1 MRFDSQP
8 LTSHQISQ
16 TTYRLDLIRG
26 ALRGIITTGT
36 QTFVL
41 FIAIRY
47 FQASDNVKAF
57 IGAAPFL
64 GMFLSVFGLHYLART
79 GWKKS
84 LCGAI
89 PAALCGLF
97 LLTSSASN
105 TLASFAI
112 LTGLGFIC
120 LHLLTPFLT
129 SIYNDNYPS
138 DKRGAFYSLPMIL
151 TVGGSVIFG
160 FFASKL
166 MDSDLEAFRWVMVIL
181 GIAGRGKAWAIYSM
195 PSQPI
200 ESQTSSN
207 PLANYKYIFEDR
219 PFGYVLLTWFIMGF
233 ANLWVLPLRVD
244 YVTNPEY
251 GIEGSA
257 LLVTLL
263 ITIIPDGMR
272 ALSIPFMARLFDRV
286 NFIILRMALNLVFG
300 VGIALFFFTKDPGII
315 ALGSALIGI
324 AFGGGSVAW
333 ALWVTKFAPPGK
345 VAAYMSV
352 HVSLTGIRGTFGPMI
367 GFWAVHQIGP
377 VNIGLVSCAMMV
389 LATIMLIPEINHGR
403 GKKPLN

>member
-1 MRFDSQP
+1 MRFKEQP
-8 LTSHQISQ
+8 LTSHQI
-16 TTYRLDLIRG
+16 TEKTYRLDLIRG
-26 ALRGIITTGT
+26 SLRGIITTGT

-89 PAALCGLF
+89 PAAICGLF
-97 LLTSSASN
+97 LLLSSLSN
-105 TLASFAI
+105 SLATFTTLTVI
-112 LTGLGFIC
+112 GFIS
-120 LHLLTPFLT
+120 LHLLTPFIT
-129 SIYNDNYPS
+129 SIYNDNYPD
-138 DKRGAFYSLPMIL
+138 DKRGAYFSLPMVM
-151 TVGGSVIFG
+151 TVGFSVIFG
-160 FFASKL
+160 FVASKL
-166 MDSDLEAFRWVMVIL
+166 LDYDLETFRWVMVIL
-181 GIAGRGKAWAIYSM
+181 GIAGLGKAWAIYSM
-195 PSQPI
+195 PSKPI
-200 ESQTSSN
+200 ESQASSN
-207 PLANYKYIFEDR
+207 PLGNFKYIYDDR
-219 PFGYVLLTWFIMGF
+219 LFGYVLLTWFIMGF

-272 ALSIPFMARLFDRV
+272 ALSIPFLARMFDRV
-286 NFIILRMALNLVFG
+286 NFIVLRMMLNLTFG
-300 VGIALFFFTKDPGII
+300 CGIALFFFTKDPGII

-377 VNIGLVSCAMMV
+377 VNIGLVSCGMMV
-389 LATIMLIPEINHGR
+389 LATIMLIPEIKHG
-403 GKKPLN
+403 KSNKPLN

>member
-1 MRFDSQP
+1 MPVDDASLPTSQ
-8 LTSHQISQ
+8 IIK
-16 TTYRLDLIRG
+16 TTYRLDIIRG

-47 FQASDNVKAF
+47 FQAGDTTKAV

-64 GMFLSVFGLHYLART
+64 GMFLSMFGLHYLART
-79 GWKKS
+79 SWKKS

-97 LLTSSASN
+97 LLASAVTGSLMLFTLLTS
-105 TLASFAI
+105 
-112 LTGLGFIC
+112 LGFIC

-129 SIYNDNYPS
+129 SIYNDNYPV
-138 DKRGAFYSLPMIL
+138 DKRGAYFSLPMIL
-151 TVGGSVIFG
+151 TVGVSVVFG
-160 FFASKL
+160 FLASQF
-166 MDSDLEAFRWVMVIL
+166 MDHDIETFRWVMVIL
-181 GIAGRGKAWAIYSM
+181 GLAGLGKAWAIYLM
-195 PSQPI
+195 PSKPI
-200 ESQTSSN
+200 EMPNWSH
-207 PLANYKYIFEDR
+207 PLGNFKYIFEDR

-251 GIEGSA
+251 GIAGSA

-263 ITIIPDGMR
+263 ITIIPDAMR
-272 ALSIPFMARLFDRV
+272 AVSIPILARLFDRV
-286 NFIILRMALNLVFG
+286 NFIILRMTLNLLFG
-300 VGIALFFFTKDPGII
+300 TGIALFFFTQDPLII
-315 ALGSALIGI
+315 AMGSALIGI
-324 AFGGGSVAW
+324 AFGGGTVAW

-352 HVSLTGIRGTFGPMI
+352 HVSLTGIRGTLGPMI

-377 VNIGLVSCAMMV
+377 VNIGLVSCGMMV
-389 LATIMLIPEINHGR
+389 LATIMLIPEIRRGR
-403 GKKPLN
+403 DKRLN

>member
-1 MRFDSQP
+1 MSVDAHP
-8 LTSHQISQ
+8 LPSPQVTQS
-16 TTYRLDLIRG
+16 TYRLDLVRG
-26 ALRGIITTGT
+26 SLRGIITTGA

-47 FQASDNVKAF
+47 FHASDSVKAF

-84 LCGAI
+84 LCGAV
-89 PAALCGLF
+89 PSAFCGVF
-97 LLTSSASN
+97 LLASSWAHS
-105 TLASFAI
+105 LASFAI
-112 LTGLGFIC
+112 LSAMGFIC
-120 LHLLTPFLT
+120 LHLATPFLT
-129 SIYNDNYPS
+129 SIYHDNYPS
-138 DKRGAFYSLPMIL
+138 DQRGAYFSLPMIL
-151 TVGGSVIFG
+151 TVGVSVVFG
-160 FFASKL
+160 FFASKML
-166 MDSDLEAFRWVMVIL
+166 DYDLETFRWVMAIL
-181 GIAGRGKAWAIYSM
+181 GVAGLGKAWAIYSM
-195 PSQPI
+195 PSKPI
-200 ESQTSSN
+200 ESQISSN
-207 PLANYKYIFEDR
+207 PLGNYKYIFEDR
-219 PFGYVLLTWFIMGF
+219 LFGYVLVTWFIMGF

-272 ALSIPFMARLFDRV
+272 ALSIPFLARMFDRV
-286 NFIILRMALNLVFG
+286 NFIVLRMVLNLTFG
-300 VGIALFFFTKDPGII
+300 AGIALFFFTKDPAII

-333 ALWVTKFAPPGK
+333 ALWVTKFAPPDK

-377 VNIGLVSCAMMV
+377 VNIGLLSCAMMV
-389 LATIMLIPEINHGR
+389 LASVMLIPEIKHGR
-403 GKKPLN
+403 TNKPLN